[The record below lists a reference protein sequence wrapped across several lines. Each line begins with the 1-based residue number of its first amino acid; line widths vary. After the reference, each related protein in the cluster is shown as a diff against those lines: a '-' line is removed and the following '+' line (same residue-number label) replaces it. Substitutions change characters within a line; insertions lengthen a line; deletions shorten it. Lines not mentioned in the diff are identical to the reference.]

1 LVSAIAWSVSPV
13 HCDYPAEA
21 KRLPKIGDFMSPSLE
36 VIAAKQPDLV
46 IGVTGATDPARARE
60 IERLGIKIT
69 LVSVSSVSEILSSF
83 KHIAA
88 LLGDPD
94 AGATLVEKITAQFG
108 KVKRRIAPA
117 PRRST
122 LCAVGL
128 RPLVAVGGKN
138 FLDELITL
146 AGGENIA
153 GNASQ
158 PWLNLPD
165 EYVVAKAPQVII
177 PGGMG
182 SDASRPTRQWS
193 DLKSIPAVKER
204 RVYTYNSDKILRPGP
219 RIGEGLEEIARLIHP
234 ECFNVG
240 KSRALE
246 VAAVKVLDRKKLF
259 LVNSVLL
266 ALLVLSAAA
275 VHFAGAGATRSV
287 TSSDSFV
294 FQQSRREILLRA
306 RLPRVLL
313 GVAIGGGMAACG
325 VCPAGFARQPS
336 CVSANARRLGRRIFG
351 RHPWNHFL
359 SKLASSDRQ
368 WTPR

>member
-1 LVSAIAWSVSPV
+1 MICRSRFFASRFFLGTLIFVFGLASSGNAASESIPRRIVSLAPSITETVFALGFGNRLVGVTS

-94 AGATLVEKITAQFG
+94 AGATLVEKITAQFD

-122 LCAVGL
+122 LLAVGL

-177 PGGMG
+177 QAGMG

-240 KSRALE
+240 KSR
-246 VAAVKVLDRKKLF
+246 
-259 LVNSVLL
+259 
-266 ALLVLSAAA
+266 
-275 VHFAGAGATRSV
+275 GAKG
-287 TSSDSFV
+287 
-294 FQQSRREILLRA
+294 SRCE
-306 RLPRVLL
+306 
-313 GVAIGGGMAACG
+313 GSG
-325 VCPAGFARQPS
+325 S
-336 CVSANARRLGRRIFG
+336 
-351 RHPWNHFL
+351 
-359 SKLASSDRQ
+359 
-368 WTPR
+368 